1 MLHMAETGTLTPNRS
16 VAAVG
21 SLTAARDGLMA
32 LRDAVYPGK
41 VVIFP
46 QVKDFPLTSLQDLKT
61 ILPSVWNKL
70 KNGSEWT
77 VEVEQEFLRL
87 MLPD

>member
-1 MLHMAETGTLTPNRS
+1 MLYKAETGTLTPNRS

-21 SLTAARDGLMA
+21 SLSAARDGLIA

-46 QVKDFPLTSLQDLKT
+46 QIKDFPLTSLAELKDK
-61 ILPSVWNKL
+61 LPSVWSKL
-70 KNGSEWT
+70 KNEREWT
-77 VEVEQEFLRL
+77 FEAEQEFLRL
-87 MLPD
+87 MLPE